1 MRGAGRDAG
10 RWLGG
15 LRLVLLAGLASA
27 CVAPRVV
34 APPGP
39 TPLPHPPPARSHVE
53 LHLEHFDVVN
63 MSQADDWDAPDRLA
77 VHFLE
82 YLGSAARYGAVG
94 RVPMAAAPGH
104 VEVGLDAIVTV
115 QVDDRR
121 TFVLDVLFFYPFVGL
136 LPIVPEW
143 GQAVVRV
150 DVSAA
155 AGGGPRRPIASAEVA
170 APYSMVFYSWYRTA
184 PLEAAFARAYDRAF
198 TEVGRQV
205 AEWTARLPDPE
216 ALALASAP
224 PAREAVPVG
233 TASVGALAP
242 APEPDTS
249 TATLGLGAQ
258 APSTTSTPAV
268 ALPAVPPSSSP
279 PDAVPPPPSVVGR
292 APPPPAADA
301 ELAAPVRL
309 ELAETGF
316 RLIQTP
322 LVGADRPL
330 WLRYLAELG
339 GLEVAWSRGIASV
352 RSEARTESGV
362 VETVGSGDAV
372 SEGFKV
378 ALFKPPDRTGFF
390 FPPSFGFLSQTITIR
405 GFVEDVPIFD
415 LPGADTIP
423 ALVTDPTTGAPLD
436 PDEPISYELRLRSL
450 YLGQQVGLNLV
461 GGNED
466 VQIFGT
472 LRAGVNLVELRF
484 TDVTLDTAREKE
496 TSFEVFKSILGA
508 AQIGISVPAL
518 HAALRASAQ
527 VDYWLPFRFEQPVD
541 FLAQPR
547 FDPEKQIFER
557 QRVFVEGA
565 SLLQLNYQLS
575 AVVLF

>member
-1 MRGAGRDAG
+1 M
-10 RWLGG
+10 
-15 LRLVLLAGLASA
+15 
-27 CVAPRVV
+27 APRVV

-39 TPLPHPPPARSHVE
+39 MPLGHAPPARPHVE
-53 LHLEHFDVVN
+53 LHLDHFDVVN
-63 MSQADDWDAPDRLA
+63 MSSADDWDAPDRLA
-77 VHFLE
+77 IHFLE
-82 YLGSAARYGAVG
+82 YLGSAARYGALG
-94 RVPMAAAPGH
+94 RVPMAAAPERL
-104 VEVGLDAIVTV
+104 EVGLDAIVTV
-115 QVDDRR
+115 QLDDRH
-121 TFVLDVLFFYPFVGL
+121 TYVLDALFFYPFVGL

-150 DVSAA
+150 EVSATA
-155 AGGGPRRPIASAEVA
+155 DAGPRRVIASAEVA
-170 APYSMVFYSWYRTA
+170 APYSMVLYSWYRTA
-184 PLEAAFARAYDRAF
+184 PVEAAFARAYDRAF
-198 TEVGRQV
+198 AEVGRQV
-205 AEWTARLPDPE
+205 AEWTARLPDPA
-216 ALALASAP
+216 ALARAPSRPAARTEPAGTATSAAPSPTPGSETSTAGPGLATRPSTTPTVAAAPSRAAP
-224 PAREAVPVG
+224 PAVVP
-233 TASVGALAP
+233 SP
-242 APEPDTS
+242 
-249 TATLGLGAQ
+249 
-258 APSTTSTPAV
+258 PAV
-268 ALPAVPPSSSP
+268 
-279 PDAVPPPPSVVGR
+279 
-292 APPPPAADA
+292 APPPPAVGGGVPPPPDPDGAVT
-301 ELAAPVRL
+301 APVRL

-352 RSEARTESGV
+352 RSAARTEAGV

-436 PDEPISYELRLRSL
+436 PDDPISYELRLRSL

-461 GGNED
+461 GGNDD

-518 HAALRASAQ
+518 HAALRASAE

-565 SLLQLNYQLS
+565 SLLQLSYQLS